1 MREIFVEE
9 LELIG
14 RGGMSTIYKLNDEQ
28 AVKVYSADTTLEE
41 VERKKNISDELAAAG
56 IPVVVCCEI
65 VRAGESY
72 GIIME
77 LLSPD
82 TVAKAVRKK

>member
-41 VERKKNISDELAAAG
+41 VERKLAIKNIL
-56 IPVVVCCEI
+56 
-65 VRAGESY
+65 
-72 GIIME
+72 M
-77 LLSPD
+77 LN
-82 TVAKAVRKK
+82 